1 MNKFDYFRYLALQER
16 KQKLQEER
24 QKLQVQKQK
33 IYEEK
38 QAVISSNIKK
48 ANQRFYMRSG
58 ASVFRYIF
66 IFVLCVSVLRSVF
79 VSPDDYFTFGQFLNF
94 LQNVPDV
101 TSDVSKA
108 VSNMVSYSVIG
119 EVPSWLNWM
128 NYFIRP
134 FLFVLS
140 FFVYLVAGLGQ
151 VLVFVTY
158 FVRFFFGG

>member
-1 MNKFDYFRYLALQER
+1 MATYKKKNAIAQAEIER
-16 KQKLQEER
+16 MR
-24 QKLQVQKQK
+24 DVSRTN
-33 IYEEK
+33 
-38 QAVISSNIKK
+38 VRR

-58 ASVFRYIF
+58 FSIFRYIL

-79 VSPDDYFTFGQFLNF
+79 VAPDDYFTFGQFLNF
-94 LQNVPDV
+94 LRNVPDI

-108 VSNMVSYSVIG
+108 VSNMFTYSVIG

-128 NYFIRP
+128 DYLIKP
-134 FLFVLS
+134 FLTVLS
-140 FFVYLVAGLGQ
+140 FFVYIAAGLGQ

>member
-1 MNKFDYFRYLALQER
+1 MATDKKTNAVVQAEIER
-16 KQKLQEER
+16 MREVSR
-24 QKLQVQKQK
+24 T
-33 IYEEK
+33 
-38 QAVISSNIKK
+38 NTRR
-48 ANQRFYMRSG
+48 ANMRLYMRSG
-58 ASVFRYIF
+58 SSVLRYIF

-79 VSPDDYFTFGQFLNF
+79 VAPDDYFTFGQLLSF

-101 TSDVSKA
+101 TADVSKA

-128 NYFIRP
+128 DYLIKP
-134 FLFVLS
+134 FLSVLS
-140 FFVYLVAGLGQ
+140 LFVYLAAGLGQ